1 MWFSA
6 AQKDRPR
13 ILLVGGTP
21 EVAAMITEHL
31 HDGGGRYEVESVAF
45 CDDALA
51 ILPRARFD
59 LVLVLSLHVP
69 WTMWPS
75 SFSPE
80 WRADLMNAI
89 LLLKHIRTLPSPP
102 PVILMSGSPL
112 AVVEEEA
119 LANGAFA
126 FIRKPVDLDE
136 LGRFVVLAL
145 QSRKAQPTM

>member
-13 ILLVGGTP
+13 ILLVGGNP
-21 EVAAMITEHL
+21 PVAAMVTAHL
-31 HDGGGRYEVESVAF
+31 HDGGRYEVESVAF
-45 CDDALA
+45 CDHALA
-51 ILPRARFD
+51 MLGRARFD

-89 LLLKHIRTLPSPP
+89 LLLKHIRALPSPP

-126 FIRKPVDLDE
+126 FIRKPVALDE
-136 LGRFVVLAL
+136 LDRFVVLAL

>member
-1 MWFSA
+1 
-6 AQKDRPR
+6 
-13 ILLVGGTP
+13 
-21 EVAAMITEHL
+21 
-31 HDGGGRYEVESVAF
+31 
-45 CDDALA
+45 
-51 ILPRARFD
+51 
-59 LVLVLSLHVP
+59 
-69 WTMWPS
+69 MWPS

-89 LLLKHIRTLPSPP
+89 LLLKHIRALPSPP

-126 FIRKPVDLDE
+126 FIRKPVALDE
-136 LGRFVVLAL
+136 LDRFVVLAL